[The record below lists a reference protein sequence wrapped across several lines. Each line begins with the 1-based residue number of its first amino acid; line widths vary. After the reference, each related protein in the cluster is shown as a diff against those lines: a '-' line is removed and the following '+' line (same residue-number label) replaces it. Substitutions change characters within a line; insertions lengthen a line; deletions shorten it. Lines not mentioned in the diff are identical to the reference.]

1 MYPTEVSFDE
11 SSDMMVEWREQ
22 ALALLDRGRDRA
34 LERRGDLHVL
44 TETGSGYGWSGA
56 MNALKWKKGDLLVLG
71 SSVLGDFN
79 RVFIGPSTNQIV
91 RHSPAPV
98 LISPV

>member
-1 MYPTEVSFDE
+1 
-11 SSDMMVEWREQ
+11 MVEWREQ

-34 LERRGDLHVL
+34 LARHADLVVQ
-44 TETGSGYGWSGA
+44 TEADSGYGWSGA

-71 SSVLGDFN
+71 SSQLGQFR
-79 RVFIGPSTNQIV
+79 RVFLGPSTNQIL

-98 LISPV
+98 LIVPV